1 MTPDDL
7 LPPNATPLERSLS
20 VSTDLLTR
28 LACDTEKLAGFKSDP
43 ADSLLPWLI
52 WEYGLGELLPYLPEP
67 RQAIAEGI
75 RWQRLR
81 GTPAALTTALSWI
94 GATATV

>member
-7 LPPNATPLERSLS
+7 RRDPLLPTNATVLERALS

-28 LACDTEKLAGFKSDP
+28 LAGEAEALAGFKTDP

-52 WEYGLGELLPYLPEP
+52 WEYGLGELPKSFDP
-67 RQAIAEGI
+67 RISEWGN
-75 RWQRLR
+75 
-81 GTPAALTTALSWI
+81 PA
-94 GATATV
+94 